1 MALIVERPR
10 SCARHGYSVIAFS
23 FRVDTPCTY
32 ISTNADPKD
41 ISQFSYEQV
50 VA

>member
-1 MALIVERPR
+1 MCTDASRPSFLLVALKPLEPTASTIRP
-10 SCARHGYSVIAFS
+10 
-23 FRVDTPCTY
+23 Y